1 MNCPNC
7 AAPLK
12 PYQSKCEYCGSYYID
27 TTMFDLD
34 NRTPT
39 YMKMKYQG
47 KIVTLRVFHF
57 NPVIEF
63 SSEYTDITDGYG
75 NVVKSIKNRDN
86 IHLNFEADCDKMYI
100 EQGEK
105 R

>member
-12 PYQSKCEYCGSYYID
+12 PYQSRCDYCGSYYID
-27 TTMFDLD
+27 TTVFDFD
-34 NRTPT
+34 NYTPT
-39 YMKMKYQG
+39 YMKTKYQG
-47 KIVTLRVFHF
+47 KIVTLRVFYL

-63 SSEYTDITDGYG
+63 SAITDRYD

-86 IHLNFEADCDKMYI
+86 IHLYFEADCDEMYT
-100 EQGEK
+100 EQGEE
-105 R
+105 RL